1 MMQSAIYGRMQP
13 GRCISGQCHFVFHE
27 KYGDNFLQP
36 VAYCNIQCIHQKQ
49 LNFTKN
55 SNEKK
60 VFVKVQFMIVS
71 VFDGSVPSGSH
82 FL

>member
-13 GRCISGQCHFVFHE
+13 GRCISGQCHFLFHE

-36 VAYCNIQCIHQKQ
+36 VAYCNIQCIHQ
-49 LNFTKN
+49 N
-55 SNEKK
+55 SSIFQNLESKK
-60 VFVKVQFMIVS
+60 SFCESSVYDRS